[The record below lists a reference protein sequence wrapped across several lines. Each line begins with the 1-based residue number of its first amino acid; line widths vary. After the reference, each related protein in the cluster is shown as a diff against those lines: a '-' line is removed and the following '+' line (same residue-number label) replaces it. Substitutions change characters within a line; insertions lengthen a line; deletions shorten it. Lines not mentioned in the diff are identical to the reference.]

1 MCYFALKYLREKGYQ
16 NMDKHVAKAVVS
28 GKFQIMIPKKIKEM
42 MNIEEGDYVMFF
54 EEGNRVYIDVGKLVL
69 K

>member
-1 MCYFALKYLREKGYQ
+1 MPSQYGWVLLF
-16 NMDKHVAKAVVS
+16 
-28 GKFQIMIPKKIKEM
+28 KEQ

-54 EEGNRVYIDVGKLVL
+54 EEGNRVYIDIGKLVL

>member
-1 MCYFALKYLREKGYQ
+1 
-16 NMDKHVAKAVVS
+16 MDKHVAKAVVS
-28 GKFQIMIPKKIKEM
+28 GKFQIMIPKKIKEKM
-42 MNIEEGDYVMFF
+42 KIEEGDYVMFF